1 MCVRRLLHL
10 ETPSALQGYGASA
23 VPADVPAY
31 PQTEIWAGL
40 VGLLD
45 GSGIENR
52 SHVLMTLH
60 NSKDLAERLAAVED
74 RLAIYTLIASHP
86 PSADTAAPNYTREV
100 YLPHG
105 VFDP

>member
-10 ETPSALQGYGASA
+10 ETPSALQGYGGSA

-45 GSGIENR
+45 GSGIE
-52 SHVLMTLH
+52 
-60 NSKDLAERLAAVED
+60 
-74 RLAIYTLIASHP
+74 
-86 PSADTAAPNYTREV
+86 TAAM
-100 YLPHG
+100 YL
-105 VFDP
+105 